1 MWPMRPSDGW
11 LLRSRAASLALGLA
25 CLSVP
30 SSAAEGPAAMAS
42 IVDLSIY
49 PAQIVLDGRDVG
61 QTVVVMAEDAHG
73 VEWDL
78 TDRAALRLRDPDL
91 ARLDEGQAL
100 VLRGVEDGATRLTA
114 SYGGLSTQ
122 ATVRV
127 GNAGLSRELSF
138 VRDVVPLMTRGG
150 CAGSN
155 CHGSVRG
162 KNGFKLSL
170 FGFEPE
176 ADYQAITVINEG
188 RRVDLEAPEK
198 SLLLLK
204 PTFSIPHGGG
214 VRFEVGSRDYSLLLE
229 WLKQRAPYEQEQSPT
244 ITSLEVFPE
253 ERILVGE
260 NSRQQLVVTATYSD
274 GSREDAT
281 RKAQYSSGNEDVVAV
296 KDGGGLTAAG
306 PGETAVMVRMLGKAV
321 AVRVAVVADPPM
333 AEYPAAPVRNFI
345 DELVFSKLRKL
356 NIIPSRLSSDE
367 KFLRRVYLDAVG
379 VLPTV
384 DEAREFLTS
393 SNAGKRAKLI
403 DRLLERPEF
412 NDVWAMNFNQVFR
425 VRGGS
430 MAQGVRRGHRWIREA
445 LASHKPYDRM
455 VREMVTG
462 QGTLYWDGEAKFYA
476 IGSQNEPPETFAV
489 NVSQTLLG
497 VRLECSKCHNHPFE
511 RWSQDDFYG
520 FSAFFTRLRQ
530 KEVYQA
536 NEMTIFLKQEGEVLH
551 PKTKKPVAP
560 KFLDGPVVEV
570 APGEDVREQLAEW
583 ITDRRNPWFA
593 RALVNR
599 VWKHYTGRGFVEPVD
614 DFRVT
619 NPPSNLALLDALA
632 DHFVEHEFRIREL
645 VRVILNSRTYQ
656 LSSQANETNRGD
668 SINYSRYYIKRLDAE
683 QLADA
688 VSRATGVPENYGAYA
703 PGTRAMEI
711 PEGSPS
717 YFLRVLGRSEA
728 GEAIRERDLQID
740 LAQALHLINGN
751 TIHEKVKSP
760 EGALEKWLQDES
772 ISDGELLRRVYLSTL
787 SRFPKADEASYVEQ
801 LFASDGAQRR
811 EVFEDIY
818 WSIFNSNEFFF
829 NH

>member
-1 MWPMRPSDGW
+1 MWPMRRSDGW
-11 LLRSRAASLALGLA
+11 LSWGATALALGLV
-25 CLSVP
+25 CLAAP
-30 SSAAEGPAAMAS
+30 SPAADGQAAMARV
-42 IVDLSIY
+42 VDLSVY
-49 PAQIVLDGRDVG
+49 PADIVLDGRDAG
-61 QTVVVMAEDAHG
+61 QTVVVMAEDANG

-78 TDRAALRLRDPDL
+78 TDQAALRLRDGDI
-91 ARLDEGQAL
+91 ARLDEGPTL
-100 VLRGVEDGATRLTA
+100 VVRSLGDGTTRLVAT
-114 SYGGLSTQ
+114 YGGLSTQ

-127 GNAGLSRELSF
+127 RNAGLSPDLSF
-138 VRDVVPLMTRGG
+138 VRDIVPLMTRGG

-176 ADYQAITVINEG
+176 ADYQAITVASEG
-188 RRVDLEAPEK
+188 RRVDLKAPES

-214 VRFEVGSRDYSLLLE
+214 VRFEVGSHDYSLLLE
-229 WLKQRAPYEQEQSPT
+229 WLNQRAPYEQEQSPT

-260 NSRQQLVVTATYSD
+260 KSRQQLVVTASYSD

-281 RKAQYSSGNEDVVAV
+281 RKVQYSTGNDAVVGV
-296 KDGGGLTAAG
+296 EDGGGLVATG

-333 AEYPAAPVRNFI
+333 TDYPEPPRHNFI
-345 DELVFSKLRKL
+345 DELAFSKLRKL
-356 NIIPSRLSSDE
+356 NIIPSPLSSDE
-367 KFLRRVYLDAVG
+367 EFLRRVYLDTVA

-384 DEAREFLTS
+384 AEAEEFLTS
-393 SNAGKRAKLI
+393 SDSNKRADLI

-430 MAQGVRRGHRWIREA
+430 MAQGVRRGHRWIREV
-445 LASHKPYDRM
+445 LASHTPYDQM

-462 QGTLYWDGEAKFYA
+462 QGTLYWDGVAKFYA

-497 VRLECSKCHNHPFE
+497 VRLECAKCHNHPFE

-536 NEMTIFLKQEGEVLH
+536 NEMTIFLKPEGEVLH

-560 KFLDGPVVEV
+560 KFLDGAVLEV
-570 APGEDVREQLAEW
+570 APGDDVREQLAEW

-599 VWKHYTGRGFVEPVD
+599 VWKHYTGRAFVEPVD

-619 NPPSNLALLDALA
+619 NPPSNPELLDALA
-632 DHFVEHEFRIREL
+632 DYFVEHEFRIREL
-645 VRVILNSRTYQ
+645 VRAILNSRTYQ
-656 LSSQANETNRGD
+656 LSSDANETNRGD
-668 SINYSRYYIKRLDAE
+668 IINYSRYYIKRLDAE

-688 VSRATGVPENYGAYA
+688 VSQSTGVPENYGGY
-703 PGTRAMEI
+703 PTGTRAMEI

-751 TIHEKVKSP
+751 TIHDKVKSE
-760 EGALEKWLQDES
+760 EGALRKWLQDES
-772 ISDGELLRRVYLSTL
+772 VSDGELLQRVYLSTL
-787 SRFPKADEASYVEQ
+787 SRFPKAHETSYVDK
-801 LFASDGAQRR
+801 LLANDGAQRG
-811 EVFEDIY
+811 EVFEDVY
-818 WSIFNSNEFFF
+818 WSIFKGIS
-829 NH
+829 

>member
-1 MWPMRPSDGW
+1 MWPTR
-11 LLRSRAASLALGLA
+11 RSESWHLWGATALALGLV
-25 CLSVP
+25 CLAVRSP
-30 SSAAEGPAAMAS
+30 AADGQAAMARV
-42 IVDLSIY
+42 VDLSFY
-49 PAQIVLDGRDVG
+49 PADIVLDGRDAS
-61 QTVVVMAEDAHG
+61 QTVVVMAEDANG
-73 VEWDL
+73 VKWDL
-78 TDRAALRLRDPDL
+78 TDRAGPRLRDGDIG
-91 ARLDEGQAL
+91 RLDEGGPL
-100 VLRGVEDGATRLTA
+100 VVRSLEDGTTQLTA

-127 GNAGLSRELSF
+127 KNAGLSPDLSF
-138 VRDVVPLMTRGG
+138 VRDIVPLMTRGG

-176 ADYQAITVINEG
+176 ADYQAITVANEG
-188 RRVDLEAPEK
+188 RRVDLEAPES

-214 VRFEVGSRDYSLLLE
+214 VRFEVGSHDYSLLLE
-229 WLKQRAPYEQEQSPT
+229 WLKQRTPYEEEQSPT
-244 ITSLEVFPE
+244 IASLEVFPE

-260 NSRQQLVVTATYSD
+260 NSRQQLVVTASYSD

-281 RKAQYSSGNEDVVAV
+281 RKVQYSTGNDAVVDIE
-296 KDGGGLTAAG
+296 DGGGLVAAG

-333 AEYPAAPVRNFI
+333 TDYPELPRHNFI
-345 DELVFSKLRKL
+345 DELAFSKLQNL

-367 KFLRRVYLDAVG
+367 EFLRRVYLDTVA

-384 DEAREFLTS
+384 DEAKEFLAS
-393 SNAGKRAKLI
+393 SDSNKRAEVI

-430 MAQGVRRGHRWIREA
+430 MAQGIRRGHRWIRES
-445 LASHKPYDRM
+445 LARRTPYDQM
-455 VREMVTG
+455 VRQMVTG
-462 QGTLYWDGEAKFYA
+462 QGTLYWDGVAKFYA

-497 VRLECSKCHNHPFE
+497 VRLECAKCHNHPFE

-530 KEVYQA
+530 KEVYTA
-536 NEMTIFLKQEGEVLH
+536 NEMTIFLKPEGEVLH

-570 APGEDVREQLAEW
+570 APGDDVRAQLAEW
-583 ITDRRNPWFA
+583 ITDRENPWFA
-593 RALVNR
+593 HALVNR

-619 NPPSNLALLDALA
+619 NPPSNPELLDVLA
-632 DHFVEHEFRIREL
+632 DYFVEHEFRIREL
-645 VRVILNSRTYQ
+645 VRAILNSRTYQ
-656 LSSQANETNRGD
+656 LSSDSNETNRGD
-668 SINYSRYYIKRLDAE
+668 IINYSRYYIKRLDAE

-688 VSRATGVPENYGAYA
+688 VGQATGVPENYEGYPA
-703 PGTRAMEI
+703 GTRAMEI

-728 GEAIRERDLQID
+728 GEEIRERDLQID

-751 TIHEKVKSP
+751 TIHDKVKAE
-760 EGALEKWLQDES
+760 EGLLEKWLLDGT

-787 SRFPKADEASYVEQ
+787 SRFPKAEEASYVER
-801 LFASDGAQRR
+801 LLASNGAKRR